1 MLKIPVAIMIAVVTL
16 LGGFSGGYK
25 LGQGQT
31 VRASAANS
39 SAGSG
44 TGGGF
49 GGGFGGG
56 TNAARFCSATSA
68 SPRPSASGAGA
79 NRFRGGATGTI
90 TVVTSNS
97 ITVHNP
103 TCNTDTKVTFD
114 SSVIIRKTVDG
125 SSSDLQENKSV
136 TVQGQRQSDGS
147 VKANTITIVQGLA
160 QNGG

>member
-16 LGGFSGGYK
+16 LGGFYGGYK

-39 SAGSG
+39 TTGSG

-49 GGGFGGG
+49 GAAFGGG
-56 TNAARFCSATSA
+56 ANAARFCSTTA
-68 SPRPSASGAGA
+68 SPRPSASGLAA

-103 TCNTDTKVTFD
+103 ACNTDTKVTFD

-125 SSSDLQENKSV
+125 SSSDLQENKTV

-147 VKANTITIVQGLA
+147 VKANSITIVQGLA